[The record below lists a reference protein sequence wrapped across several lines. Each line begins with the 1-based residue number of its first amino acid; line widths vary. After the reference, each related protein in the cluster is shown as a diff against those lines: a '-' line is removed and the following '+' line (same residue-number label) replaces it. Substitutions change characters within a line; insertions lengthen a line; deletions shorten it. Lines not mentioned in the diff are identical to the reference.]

1 MIARRRRRL
10 NGAAWSLAVAP
21 LLVVASCSSDSDGAS
36 TPDSAAS
43 TASTPAAATVAPDAS
58 EGGTTL
64 PAGPD
69 LDADCLQGLWQM
81 DLDQLTSLLQST
93 YPIPDLR
100 VPLGS
105 ASLEF
110 VGGQAIFL
118 AQFRMELDVGTTVL
132 QADADFRRIGDV
144 EISGPNLDLVFTTA
158 SGGIDPFV
166 EVNPDGTTKEAPISP
181 TLDPPDLPGVGVVCT
196 ADTLSFPESSTGIP
210 GPFVFT
216 RAPA

>member
-1 MIARRRRRL
+1 MILRHRRRIA
-10 NGAAWSLAVAP
+10 GAAWPLTVAA
-21 LLVVASCSSDSDGAS
+21 LVVVSACSSDSDGTS
-36 TPDSAAS
+36 TADSASS
-43 TASTPAAATVAPDAS
+43 TASSPAAATVAPDAS
-58 EGGTTL
+58 DGGATL
-64 PAGPD
+64 PVGPD
-69 LDADCLQGLWQM
+69 IDADCLQGLWQM
-81 DLDQLTSLLQST
+81 DLAQLTNLLQST

-118 AQFRMELDVGTTVL
+118 AQFRLELDVGTTVL

-144 EISGPNLDLVFTTA
+144 EISGPNIDLVFTTA

-166 EVNPDGTTKEAPISP
+166 EVNPDGSTEEAPISP

-216 RAPA
+216 RTPA

>member
-1 MIARRRRRL
+1 MMLRRDRDRRRTGR
-10 NGAAWSLAVAP
+10 AAWPLAMAS

-36 TPDSAAS
+36 TPDPAAS
-43 TASTPAAATVAPDAS
+43 PAAATVAPDAS
-58 EGGTTL
+58 DGGTTV
-64 PAGPD
+64 PVGPD
-69 LDADCLQGLWQM
+69 VDAECLQGLWQM
-81 DLDQLTSLLQST
+81 DLDQLTNLLQST

-118 AQFRMELDVGTTVL
+118 AQFRLELDVDTTVL

-144 EISGPNLDLVFTTA
+144 KLSGPNIDLVFTTA

-166 EVNPDGTTKEAPISP
+166 EVNADGSTSEAPISP
-181 TLDPPDLPGVGVVCT
+181 TLDPPDLPGEGVVCT
-196 ADTLSFPESSTGIP
+196 ADTLSFPVSSTGVP